1 MKFIGAQLGVGE
13 IGVGSFRQSAVAKRR
28 EAKLI
33 AKADLLAWPLADHD
47 RPALLSVKG
56 RFWREVDVRHNGQV
70 GYLAASALLF
80 LETSTLT
87 GTP

>member
-47 RPALLSVKG
+47 RPALFSVNI
-56 RFWREVDVRHNGQV
+56 RC
-70 GYLAASALLF
+70 APILLI
-80 LETSTLT
+80 
-87 GTP
+87 